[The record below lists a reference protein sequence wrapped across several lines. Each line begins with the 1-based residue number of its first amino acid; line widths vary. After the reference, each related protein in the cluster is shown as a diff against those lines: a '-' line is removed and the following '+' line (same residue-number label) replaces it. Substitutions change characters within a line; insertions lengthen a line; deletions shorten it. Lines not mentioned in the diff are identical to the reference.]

1 MTKTVAKVRKLATV
15 IPIVYLLLV
24 LTIFQSQAQEP
35 VVASWETDAP
45 PEGGWTV
52 GDPIPLRLRVTYP
65 ADSDVTL
72 PELPAQWGPFEV
84 RDQKLLEPSK
94 NDSGHI
100 TAVREAT
107 VTLWSPGEHK
117 TPPFAI
123 HHREADDRLREVP
136 VPPLAITVA
145 SVLTEDDAEKHDLK
159 PQASLPRPP
168 IWPWLLAAILVAMLL
183 FLAIQRLLPRLRQR
197 RSAGLED
204 VEPVDDRFPEEI
216 AYEELE
222 RVAALD
228 LPAQGEFKRHYTLV
242 TDCVRNYL
250 EGIYR
255 IPAIDRTTGE
265 LMLALRKARLGG
277 EMLPSL
283 RALLEEADLVKFAK
297 LRPSIERARDA
308 VVQARHLVDI
318 TKPDRTATD
327 DEIEEPVTNYALRN
341 TQ

>member
-1 MTKTVAKVRKLATV
+1 MTKPATFTLF
-15 IPIVYLLLV
+15 VYLLLALV
-24 LTIFQSQAQEP
+24 GVRSHAQES
-35 VVASWETDAP
+35 VVAIWEIDAP

-65 ADSDVTL
+65 TDFDVTL

-84 RDQKLLEPSK
+84 RDQKLLGPSQ

-100 TAVREAT
+100 TVVRKAT
-107 VTLWSPGEHK
+107 VTLWSPGAHE

-123 HHREADDRLREVP
+123 HHRETDGKLREAP
-136 VPPLAITVA
+136 VPPLSITVA
-145 SVLTEDDAEKHDLK
+145 SVLTEDDVEKHDLK

-168 IWPWLLAAILVAMLL
+168 VWPWLLAAMLAAFVL
-183 FLAIQRLLPRLRQR
+183 FLTARELQQRLR
-197 RSAGLED
+197 RRHAAGPEAT
-204 VEPVDDRFPEEI
+204 EPVDDRLPEEI

-228 LPAQGEFKRHYTLV
+228 LPAQSEFKRHYTLV
-242 TDCVRNYL
+242 TDCVRTYL
-250 EGIYR
+250 EGLYR
-255 IPAIDRTTGE
+255 IPAMDRTTGE

-277 EMLPSL
+277 ETIPSL

-297 LRPSIERARDA
+297 LAPSVERARAA
-308 VVQARHLVDI
+308 VAQARRLIDI
-318 TKPDRTATD
+318 TKPNRAAAD
-327 DEIEEPVTNYALRN
+327 DEEKEPITHYALRN

>member
-1 MTKTVAKVRKLATV
+1 
-15 IPIVYLLLV
+15 
-24 LTIFQSQAQEP
+24 
-35 VVASWETDAP
+35 
-45 PEGGWTV
+45 
-52 GDPIPLRLRVTYP
+52 
-65 ADSDVTL
+65 
-72 PELPAQWGPFEV
+72 
-84 RDQKLLEPSK
+84 
-94 NDSGHI
+94 
-100 TAVREAT
+100 
-107 VTLWSPGEHK
+107 
-117 TPPFAI
+117 
-123 HHREADDRLREVP
+123 
-136 VPPLAITVA
+136 
-145 SVLTEDDAEKHDLK
+145 
-159 PQASLPRPP
+159 
-168 IWPWLLAAILVAMLL
+168 MLL

-308 VVQARHLVDI
+308 VVQARRLVDI
-318 TKPDRTATD
+318 TKPDRAILD
-327 DEIEEPVTNYALRN
+327 DETQEPVTNHASRI